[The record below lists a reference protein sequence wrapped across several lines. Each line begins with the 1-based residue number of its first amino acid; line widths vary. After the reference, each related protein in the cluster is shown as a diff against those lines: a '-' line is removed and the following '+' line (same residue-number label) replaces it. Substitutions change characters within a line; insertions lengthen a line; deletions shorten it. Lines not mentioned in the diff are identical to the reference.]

1 MSSRTTRA
9 GTLAAAKIGA
19 AAVAAVALAA
29 LIGAAPAGAKTKTRS
44 YSSGPINT
52 PIPDGSF
59 PLPGGGG
66 VGTAV
71 HDLRVKKKGKVKD
84 VNVSIRISHSYD
96 RDLELWLM
104 SPARTI
110 VKLALRRGGVGDD
123 YGSGP
128 GDCTGMH
135 TVFDDQAPTAL
146 ADARA
151 PFAGSFRPDQPLSVL
166 HGSQAKGTW
175 SLFAVDSAAPD
186 TGMLHCWGMT
196 IGSKSKRK
204 K

>member
-1 MSSRTTRA
+1 MISKRTRA
-9 GTLAAAKIGA
+9 GRL
-19 AAVAAVALAA
+19 AAVAIVALAA
-29 LIGAAPAGAKTKTRS
+29 LIAAAPAGAKTKTRS
-44 YSSGPINT
+44 YSSGPVNAA
-52 PIPDGSF
+52 IPDGSF

-71 HDLRVKKKGKVKD
+71 HDLRAKKKGKLKD
-84 VNVSIRISHSYD
+84 VNVSVRITHSYD

-104 SPARTI
+104 SPNRTI

-128 GDCTGMH
+128 ADCTGTH

-146 ADARA
+146 ADAEA
-151 PFAGSFRPDQPLSVL
+151 PFAGSFRPDQPLSAL
-166 HGSQAKGTW
+166 NGSQGKGTW

-186 TGMLHCWGMT
+186 TGMLHCWGLT
-196 IGSKSKRK
+196 IAQKAK
-204 K
+204 KKKK